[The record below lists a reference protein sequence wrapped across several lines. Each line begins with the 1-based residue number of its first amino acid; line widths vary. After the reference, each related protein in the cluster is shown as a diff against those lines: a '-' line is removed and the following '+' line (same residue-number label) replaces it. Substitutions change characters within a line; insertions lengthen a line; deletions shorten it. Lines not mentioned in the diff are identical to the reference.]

1 MHLEDVRFIVGEEA
15 GDFVVGFTAYD
26 TDGESYAGV
35 LTITV
40 QQYTGDM
47 DVLYIAARNGELAL
61 SAKDFE
67 DFWRMS
73 ARRRA
78 GVHLLRPAAPLCG
91 RHAVYGNTSPPSGRT
106 PSG

>member
-1 MHLEDVRFIVGEEA
+1 MEDVRFIVGEEA

-47 DVLYIAARNGELAL
+47 DVLYIAARNGELSL

-67 DFWRMS
+67 DTGRS
-73 ARRRA
+73 
-78 GVHLLRPAAPLCG
+78 GTGGPA
-91 RHAVYGNTSPPSGRT
+91 
-106 PSG
+106 